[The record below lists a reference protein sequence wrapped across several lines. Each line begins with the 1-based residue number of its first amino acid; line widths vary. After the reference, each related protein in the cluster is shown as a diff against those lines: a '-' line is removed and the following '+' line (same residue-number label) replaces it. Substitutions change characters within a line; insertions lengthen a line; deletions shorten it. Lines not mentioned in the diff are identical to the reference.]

1 MMWKCRYHRS
11 MKSACF
17 RMSSCLIGSILI
29 CIVGITTAF
38 GADVPAPNS
47 TAVKKSTESKESVVT
62 VETVAGKDLKAV
74 RLYPLDQIPDSAEIR
89 EAITASWF
97 SAPIEKVI
105 KKAPELHTDS
115 KGNTF
120 TVSGKYAE
128 DSRNIYTISIVPHLT
143 DYSFPEHN
151 LIPQGTWILYR
162 RVDTGAPLSIKIYPR
177 ENPALS
183 ISLRPA
189 SQKAYGGKSFIDI
202 CLFNAYV
209 RKDIAI
215 GVPFETLYHI
225 SLLRLKSLSQAIIPW
240 DLFNPPRDNSS
251 VKTMSRIVEN
261 LRYHLVRLKDGCFD
275 HDGKPVHISSSQPQ
289 TEAEIT
295 ASMNID
301 QIRSEIIG
309 GVDSAGFA
317 KWIIDGMIRPIAGQ
331 GTVIEALKRETDA
344 PKTHFIRPYL
354 DTENV
359 FFGLDWIRNLGAAAL
374 SLNLNRT
381 VYPDSSGLDVNSCP
395 FALTGAAIPINTNAK
410 TGLLK
415 QPAFLGYQ
423 RYAGYQISYL
433 LPLLYYFTLVEPDHF
448 YLACVS
454 TVSSATELRM
464 YDRVVVFFPYFD
476 GWGEFHVDIYE
487 NSERIPI
494 AEFIE
499 KNKDAYAALV
509 RVRAPEAGLFNP

>member
-1 MMWKCRYHRS
+1 
-11 MKSACF
+11 MKSAYF
-17 RMSSCLIGSILI
+17 RMPSFLIGSILV
-29 CIVGITTAF
+29 CISIAAAF
-38 GADVPAPNS
+38 GADVSTPNS
-47 TAVKKSTESKESVVT
+47 TAVKKDAESKEPVIT
-62 VETVAGKDLKAV
+62 VEMVIDENPKTV
-74 RLYPLDQIPDSAEIR
+74 RLYPFDQIPDSAEIR

-151 LIPQGTWILYR
+151 LIPQGTWMLYR
-162 RVDTGAPLSIKIYPR
+162 KADTGAPLLIKIYPR

-183 ISLRPA
+183 VSLRPA
-189 SQKAYGGKSFIDI
+189 SQKAYSGKSFIDI

-225 SLLRLKSLSQAIIPW
+225 SLLRLKALSHAIIPW

-261 LRYHLVRLKDGCFD
+261 LRYRLVRVKDGCFD
-275 HDGKPVHISSSQPQ
+275 HNGKLVHISNSQPQ
-289 TEAEIT
+289 TELEIT
-295 ASMNID
+295 AAMNID

-317 KWIIDGMIRPIAGQ
+317 KWVIDGIIRPIAGQ
-331 GTVIEALKRETDA
+331 GTVVEALKRATEV
-344 PKTHFIRPYL
+344 PKTHFTKPYI

-395 FALTGAAIPINTNAK
+395 FALTGAAIPMGSSAK
-410 TGLLK
+410 TGSVK

-423 RYAGYQISYL
+423 RYAGYQTSYL
-433 LPLLYYFTLVEPDHF
+433 LPLLYYFTIVEPDHF
-448 YLACVS
+448 YLACIS

-464 YDRVVVFFPYFD
+464 YDRIAVFFPYFD
-476 GWGEFHVDIYE
+476 SLGEFHLDIYE
-487 NSERIPI
+487 DGELIPVD
-494 AEFIE
+494 EFIE
-499 KNKDAYAALV
+499 KNKDSYTAMV
-509 RVRAPEAGLFNP
+509 RVRAPEKGLFNP

>member
-1 MMWKCRYHRS
+1 MLKCRYHRS
-11 MKSACF
+11 MKSVCF
-17 RMSSCLIGSILI
+17 RIPSCLIGSILV
-29 CIVGITTAF
+29 CISMAAVF
-38 GADVPAPNS
+38 GADASVPNS
-47 TAVKKSTESKESVVT
+47 TTVKKDGESKESVIT
-62 VETVAGKDLKAV
+62 VETVAGKNPKTV
-74 RLYPLDQIPDSAEIR
+74 HLYPLDQIPDSAEIR
-89 EAITASWF
+89 EAITTSWF

-128 DSRNIYTISIVPHLT
+128 DGKDVYIISIVPNLT
-143 DYSFPEHN
+143 DYSLPEHN
-151 LIPQGTWILYR
+151 LVPQGTWMLYR
-162 RVDTGAPLSIKIYPR
+162 RVDTGAPLLIKIYPR

-183 ISLRPA
+183 VSLRPA
-189 SQKAYGGKSFIDI
+189 GQKAYSGKSFIDI

-225 SLLRLKSLSQAIIPW
+225 SLLRLEALSQSIIPW

-261 LRYHLVRLKDGCFD
+261 LRYRLVWLKDSCFD
-275 HDGKPVHISSSQPQ
+275 HDGKPVHISNSQPQ
-289 TEAEIT
+289 TELEIT
-295 ASMNID
+295 TAMNID
-301 QIRSEIIG
+301 QIRSEVIG

-317 KWIIDGMIRPIAGQ
+317 KWIIDGIIRPVAGQ
-331 GTVIEALKRETDA
+331 GTVVEALKRETDV
-344 PKTHFIRPYL
+344 PKTHFTRPYL
-354 DTENV
+354 DTQNV

-374 SLNLNRT
+374 SLNLKRT

-395 FALTGAAIPINTNAK
+395 FALTGAAIPMGASAK
-410 TGLLK
+410 NGSVK

-423 RYAGYQISYL
+423 RYAGYQTSYL
-433 LPLLYYFTLVEPDHF
+433 LPLLYYLTIVEPDHF
-448 YLACVS
+448 YLACIS

-464 YDRVVVFFPYFD
+464 YDRIAVFFPYFD
-476 GWGEFHVDIYE
+476 SLGEFHLDIYE
-487 NSERIPI
+487 DGGKVPVD
-494 AEFIE
+494 AFIE
-499 KNKDAYAALV
+499 KNKDAYTAMI

>member
-1 MMWKCRYHRS
+1 MMCKCRYHRS
-11 MKSACF
+11 MKSVHF
-17 RMSSCLIGSILI
+17 RVSSYLIGSVLV
-29 CIVGITTAF
+29 CISMAAAF
-38 GADVPAPNS
+38 GADASVSDSA
-47 TAVKKSTESKESVVT
+47 AVKKDALSKEAVITVGTVT
-62 VETVAGKDLKAV
+62 VESPKDM
-74 RLYPLDQIPDSAEIR
+74 RLYPFDQIPDSAEVR
-89 EAITASWF
+89 DSITASWF
-97 SAPIEKVI
+97 SAPIDKVV
-105 KKAPELHTDS
+105 KKKPELHTDS
-115 KGNTF
+115 KGNRF

-128 DSRNIYTISIVPHLT
+128 NSKDVYIISIVPDLT
-143 DYSFPEHN
+143 DYGLPEYN
-151 LIPQGTWILYR
+151 LVPQGTWKLYR
-162 RVDTGAPLSIKIYPR
+162 SLDTGAPLLIKIYPR

-183 ISLRPA
+183 ISLHPA
-189 SQKAYGGKSFIDI
+189 VQKAYSGKSFIDI

-295 ASMNID
+295 AAMNID